1 MEFCMKSLLV
11 KTLLAGLAIATFA
24 GLGIYFSKRTFTV
37 VPEKVQNISFNCKA
51 LTQEESKR
59 LLGKDVVSAGYR
71 PLQITIE
78 NKGNDYLKYSPE
90 DISLKTVPAQVV
102 AESVFSN
109 TTGKAVGWGIAGL
122 FLPVLWIPGIVV
134 SARSYEANQKLSKS
148 EQFHVEAVKLLL
160 DRHKI
165 ENPIDSKAGI
175 FKNSKIQD
183 LVFVS
188 LKDCQDTFTIT
199 LTNQSSQEK
208 VICKADMN
216 NQKFIVS

>member
-1 MEFCMKSLLV
+1 MKSLLV
-11 KTLLAGLAIATFA
+11 KSVLVGSVIIAFA
-24 GLGIYFSKRTFTV
+24 GVAIYLSRTSITV
-37 VPEKVQNISFNCKA
+37 IPEKVQNISFNCKA
-51 LTQEESKR
+51 LTQQESKG
-59 LLGKDVVSAGYR
+59 LLGKDVISAGYR

-90 DISLKTVPAQVV
+90 DISLKTVPAEIV

-134 SARSYEANQKLSKS
+134 SARSYEANQKLTKDFKERSYV
-148 EQFHVEAVKLLL
+148 HRIVE
-160 DRHKI
+160 
-165 ENPIDSKAGI
+165 P
-175 FKNSKIQD
+175 NSKIQD

-188 LKDCQDTFTIT
+188 LKDCSNNFTIT

>member
-11 KTLLAGLAIATFA
+11 KSLLVSLAIATFA
-24 GLGIYFSKRTFTV
+24 GLGIYFSKRSFTV

-51 LTQEESKR
+51 LTQEESKG

-78 NKGNDYLKYSPE
+78 NKGSDYLKYSPE

-134 SARSYEANQKLSKS
+134 SARSYEANQKLSKDFRERS
-148 EQFHVEAVKLLL
+148 YVHRIVE
-160 DRHKI
+160 
-165 ENPIDSKAGI
+165 P
-175 FKNSKIQD
+175 NSKMQD

-208 VICKADMN
+208 VICNADMN
-216 NQKFIVS
+216 NQKFTVS